1 MTGTSVLDK
10 PTSTQW
16 SHDHPRV
23 RELWRT
29 ANEAHCTIAG
39 AIEEAARAGVSGEMI
54 ATTAG
59 VPVREVELILKDA
72 EADEGEECLNL
83 AQSG

>member
-29 ANEAHCTIAG
+29 ANEAHCTIAD
-39 AIEEAARAGVSGEMI
+39 AIEEAARV
-54 ATTAG
+54 G
-59 VPVREVELILKDA
+59 VPVEVISTTACVPLREVELILKDA
-72 EADEGEECLNL
+72 EADEEMRYG
-83 AQSG
+83 